1 MSKDYRDSVLLPKT
15 DFPMKGNLP
24 QREPEI
30 LQRWQKIDFFARLRE
45 HRKGGEKFI
54 LHDGP
59 PYANGYLHIGHALN
73 KILKDIVNRF
83 QSGLGKDSNYIP
95 GWDCHGLPIEWKI
108 EEAYRKKGKDKD
120 QVPIVE
126 FRKECRDFATHWMGI
141 QSEEFQRLGVM
152 GDWGNPYTTMAHNSE
167 AVIAGEIGRFLMN
180 GSLFIGSKPV
190 MWSAVE
196 KTALAEAEIEYFDR
210 TSTTIYA
217 RFEVKEAGHP
227 ALKDSSVVI
236 WTTTPWTMPGNR
248 ATAYG
253 EAITYSVYKVESVSD
268 ESLAQLGERIVL
280 ADELADEL
288 SEACGITALKR
299 EEAIPSSAFAKTVLK
314 HPLYKEGYNHEV
326 PMLAADYVT
335 TEQGTGIVHIAPGHG
350 AEDYVLGVANGI
362 EVPETVGADGRL
374 LEHLALFGGMSA
386 LKDNE
391 KIADILAEHG
401 GLIGRG
407 NVTHSYPHSWR
418 SHAPLIFRNTPQ
430 WFISMESHGL
440 RKTALKALS
449 ETAFFPPSGQAR
461 LTSMIETR
469 PDWCVSRQRAWGV
482 PIPVFV
488 EKKTGEPLRD
498 QEVVDR
504 TVSIFMEDGAD
515 SWFASEPSRFL
526 GDKYDAKDYEQVT
539 DIVDVWF
546 DSGSTHV
553 FMLEDNPDMK
563 WPADM
568 YLEGSDQHRG
578 WFHSSLLE
586 SCGTR
591 GRAPYNSVLTHGFV
605 LDEQGRKMSKSLGNT
620 VTPQDV
626 IKQNGADILRLW
638 VANCDYYDDLR
649 IGAEILKR
657 QADHYRRLRNT
668 LRYLLGSLAGF
679 DKKDKIAIKDMPSLE
694 RWVLHR
700 LKELDIA
707 IRKAVDNHDYH
718 FVFTTLHHFCNN
730 DLSAFYFDIR
740 KDALYC
746 GEESSLER
754 RAILTVMDEVFDNL
768 VLWLAPVLCFTAE
781 EAWQHRYPDEK
792 HSVHFEVW
800 RALPDEWLDEKLAE
814 RWQTIREARF
824 VVTGAIEQLRE
835 KGEIGSS
842 LDAQPIVYAPKE
854 VIAAFDKEEAA
865 DIFITSS
872 AELVAKKPPKDAFTL
887 EDNKDIG
894 VEVNLAKGKKC
905 LRCWKTL
912 DEVKDDLCKRCES
925 VVS

>member
-30 LQRWQKIDFFARLRE
+30 LERWQKINFFARLRE

-108 EEAYRKKGKDKD
+108 EEAYRKKDKDKD

-152 GDWGNPYTTMAHNSE
+152 GDWSHPYTTMAHNSE
-167 AVIAGEIGRFLMN
+167 AVIAGEIGRFLMS
-180 GSLFIGSKPV
+180 GALFIGSKPV

-217 RFEVKEAGHP
+217 RFEVSGTEHS
-227 ALKDSSVVI
+227 ALKNSSVVI

-268 ESLAQLGERIVL
+268 ESLAQVGERIVL

-288 SEACGITALKR
+288 SEACGITTLKR

-314 HPLYKEGYNHEV
+314 HPLYEQGYNHEV

-374 LEHLALFGGMSA
+374 MGSLPLFGGMSA

-504 TVSIFMEDGAD
+504 TVSIFAEEGAD
-515 SWFASEPSRFL
+515 SWFGSEPSRFL
-526 GDKYDAKDYEQVT
+526 GDKYDPKDYEQVT

-591 GRAPYNSVLTHGFV
+591 GRAPYDSVLTHGFV

-668 LRYLLGSLAGF
+668 LRYLLGSLSGF
-679 DKKDKIAIKDMPSLE
+679 DKKDKIAVKDMPSLE

-707 IRKAVDNHDYH
+707 ICKAVDNHDYH
-718 FVFTTLHHFCNN
+718 SVFVLLHHFCNS

-740 KDALYC
+740 KDMLYC

-754 RAILTVMDEVFDNL
+754 RAILTVMDELFDNL

-781 EAWQHRYPDEK
+781 EAWQHRYPDDK

-800 RALPDEWLDEKLAE
+800 RKLPDEWLDIKVENH
-814 RWQTIREARF
+814 WHTIREVRF

-854 VIAAFDKEEAA
+854 VLAAFEKEEPA

-894 VEVNLAKGKKC
+894 VVVDLAKGKKC